1 MWIPNPGLVAEIVG
15 YQDEMAQRY
24 IANALARAG
33 ARKER
38 DNSEAEED
46 AGEGAGPQ
54 DSYHLFG
61 WEEVHQIEGRGGAVV
76 PRTKDRPDL

>member
-1 MWIPNPGLVAEIVG
+1 MEAMGAPATGRAWSRTLTNNDNNGVRGTIHPDPGASAEVVG

-38 DNSEAEED
+38 DTSEAEES
-46 AGEGAGPQ
+46 GGP
-54 DSYHLFG
+54 
-61 WEEVHQIEGRGGAVV
+61 
-76 PRTKDRPDL
+76 P